1 MVGAPASEIH
11 RTLVVNNR
19 YAGRSH
25 RTKAAFDGEQ
35 GLLLL
40 SIEQLAARL
49 AGGFLAPVESDQ
61 LKAAVAAAIAEPLGE
76 LDKIKT
82 LPGFQRSAT
91 ASLSKAWSAGLMLDE
106 EVEAAADETAKA
118 RLDSLAALERAA
130 LSQVPSN
137 QVRPRDLVAAAM
149 KRVGHARAIFSRIEI
164 HGQTEISPVWRP
176 LLSLIAQYTDVVW
189 VGGARE
195 IPGWLSDTNIAV
207 ETSPRSEPTVR
218 AVSCASPRHEILEAF
233 RWARWHLAQGVLP
246 QQIAITTALPERW
259 DDYVLALAEAT
270 DLPLHFIHGQPLLS
284 TVDGQLTAALAEILL
299 RGLSRTRVVRFVD
312 LLRSRRERFESLP
325 GDWWQTLPE
334 GAPLLDATR
343 WSSAIAKL
351 APENFADGTDHR
363 PLLEEIIEVLH
374 KGLGK
379 AAEVGEGLLD
389 GRSLAVW
396 RRALI
401 EGPPTALDITLSG
414 LRLDDGV
421 EPGAAIVWGP
431 ASAIATVPR
440 PFTWLVGLSSRSWPR
455 RAREDPLVA
464 EHIIAAGRLDHLPVH
479 EADRRDF
486 QAISAMTESEVVCS
500 RARRDSEGRLNGIS
514 PLYPH
519 QLGPTYLAQSREA
532 EHAASA
538 TDRLMA
544 RPDEFAGLPRAV
556 SASQTWIDWHGERVS
571 GHDGLVRANHP
582 LLVRALDRRQS
593 ATSLTKLLRD
603 PLGYLWTYGFGWRE
617 PEETEEPLTLDRLA
631 FGNLLHEI
639 LEEAV
644 TQLEI
649 AGAGR
654 FAGASPEAIA
664 QAIKQAAEIV
674 AARWGE
680 SRPVPPPAVWE
691 RKRAE
696 AVELASTALS
706 LREEP
711 LPDQCSWAEIPFG
724 GVSRA
729 EALSEEARAELP
741 WDPRRT
747 VAIPGTTVCI
757 GGFIDRLD
765 LAGDRSRARVT
776 DYKSG
781 TLPERPP
788 QLKGGAELQRCLY
801 AFAVKALIETEPE
814 VDARLLYPR
823 RGDQALALEDPEG
836 ALERL
841 TGYLAAAYTL
851 FREGKALPGPAADER
866 WYDLAFALPGGAK
879 ESYLAKKSPLAAQA
893 LDALAPLWE
902 EP

>member
-1 MVGAPASEIH
+1 M
-11 RTLVVNNR
+11 
-19 YAGRSH
+19 
-25 RTKAAFDGEQ
+25 
-35 GLLLL
+35 LLL
-40 SIEQLAARL
+40 SIEQLVARL
-49 AGGFLAPVESDQ
+49 AGGFLTPIDSDQ
-61 LKAAVAAAIAEPLGE
+61 LKGAVAAAIAEPLGE
-76 LDKIKT
+76 LDKIKK
-82 LPGFQRSAT
+82 LPGFQRAAA
-91 ASLSKAWSAGLMLDE
+91 ASLSKAWSARLMLHAE
-106 EVEAAADETAKA
+106 AEAAADVTAKA
-118 RLDSLAALERAA
+118 RFDSLAALEKGV

-137 QVRPRDLVAAAM
+137 QVRPRDLVAAAT
-149 KRVGHARAIFSRIEI
+149 KRVGHARAIFGRIEI
-164 HGQTEISPVWRP
+164 HGQTEMSPVWRP
-176 LLSLIAQYTDVVW
+176 LLLLIAQHTDVVW

-195 IPGWLSDTNIAV
+195 VPGWLSSADIAV
-207 ETSPRSEPTVR
+207 ETSPQAEPTVR

-233 RWARWHLAQGVLP
+233 RWARQHLAQGALP
-246 QQIAITTALPERW
+246 QQLAITTASPEGW
-259 DDYVLALAEAT
+259 DDHVLALARAAK
-270 DLPLHFIHGQPLLS
+270 LPLHFIHGRPLLS
-284 TVDGQLTAALAEILL
+284 TADGQLTAALAEILL
-299 RGLSRTRVVRFVD
+299 RGLSRSRVVRFVD
-312 LLRSRRERFESLP
+312 LLRSQCERFESLP
-325 GDWWQTLPE
+325 GDWWQALPE

-343 WSSAIAKL
+343 WSSAIAEL
-351 APENFADGTDHR
+351 TPERFADGMDHR
-363 PLLEEIIEVLH
+363 PLLAEIIEVLS
-374 KGLGK
+374 KGLNK
-379 AAEVGEGLLD
+379 AAEVGEELLD

-396 RRALI
+396 HRALI

-414 LRLDDGV
+414 LRLDDGA

-431 ASAIATVPR
+431 ASAIATLPR

-455 RAREDPLVA
+455 RAREDPLLA
-464 EHIIAAGRLDHLPVH
+464 EHIIAAGRLDPLPVH

-500 RARRDSEGRLNGIS
+500 RARRDSEGRLNGMS

-519 QLGPTYLAQSREA
+519 QLGETYLAQSREA

-544 RPDEFAGLPRAV
+544 RPDEFARLPRAV
-556 SASQTWIDWHGERVS
+556 SALQTWSDWHGERVS
-571 GHDGLVRANHP
+571 GHDGLVRPNHP
-582 LLVRALDRRQS
+582 LLVRALNRRQS

-617 PEETEEPLTLDRLA
+617 PEETEEPLTLDRLE
-631 FGNLLHEI
+631 FGSLLHEI

-644 TQLEI
+644 TQLET

-664 QAIKQAAEIV
+664 QAIEQAAEIV

-691 RKRAE
+691 RKRVE
-696 AVELASTALS
+696 AVELAATALS
-706 LREEP
+706 LSEEP
-711 LPDQCSWAEIPFG
+711 LPDQRSWAEIPFG
-724 GVSRA
+724 GVPRA
-729 EALSEEARAELP
+729 EALSEAARAALP
-741 WDPRRT
+741 WDPKRT

-781 TLPERPP
+781 RLHGRPP

-814 VDARLLYPR
+814 VEARLLYPR
-823 RGDQALALEDPEG
+823 SGDQALALEDPEG
-836 ALERL
+836 TLRKL
-841 TGYLAAAYTL
+841 TDYLAAAYTL
-851 FREGKALPGPAADER
+851 FREGKALPGPATRDS

-879 ESYLAKKSPLAAQA
+879 ESYLAKKLPLAAQA
-893 LDALAPLWE
+893 LDAVAPLWE